1 MTMSRKSYSGIFP
14 PHREM
19 KTMDEKPENKPN
31 TTIDNS
37 TPAPTEKAAVEGEL
51 SEQELSKATG
61 GTGQT
66 FLKIDLK
73 SVFVTTIP

>member
-1 MTMSRKSYSGIFP
+1 
-14 PHREM
+14 
-19 KTMDEKPENKPN
+19 MDEKPENKAN

-61 GTGQT
+61 GTGQI
-66 FLKIDLK
+66 FLKFDFK
-73 SVFVTTIP
+73 SVAVKTVP